1 MSTPTVH
8 TAADPG
14 LVTSTR
20 GLWFGPQR
28 RPALGWLSAP
38 VDGVADSGVVV
49 APPHGYPYWC
59 SHRTLRTIAEVLAAD
74 GHQVLRIDYD
84 GTGDSAGDQWDSDR
98 LAAWR
103 ATLAGAV
110 RELRGLGASRITLLG
125 VRLGATLALL
135 DARELEIDRV
145 LAWQPVVTGRRYA
158 KELRLLSQAVP
169 PGFDAL
175 EPAGTR
181 VVAGNVFSSQTLSD
195 IGRLDVAEL
204 QAPPAR
210 STLVVDDLHGS
221 SAAAAEHLRAIG
233 AEVEYLQLPGGELAL
248 ETPPEFAT
256 VPAEI
261 VTAIRAWLGAAG
273 PHRAPSPPRRSTP
286 AVMAWR
292 GGEVQEEIITLPS
305 AGHVGIVT
313 SPVSADA
320 HPTTLVLLNPGSETH
335 VGPGRAWVEL
345 ARDLALQGR
354 RTLRVDFLGW
364 GESPDAGR
372 APGRPYDAV
381 GIEDTVSIVR
391 DLRAAGHP
399 RIAVCGLCAS
409 AWIALA
415 AARTSP
421 ADGVIALNP
430 QLYWKPGDPV
440 EIDWD
445 LIRARRAG
453 EIARIQRGERFR
465 MWSILDT
472 LGSRP
477 PAARWLDELANS
489 SASVHLIFAEGD
501 DGLQFLNERL
511 SRRIDRLTRR
521 GRISLR
527 ELPDID
533 HPMHLAWL
541 RPRVAAALSDAL
553 AEIDTRPRA
562 SGR

>member
-1 MSTPTVH
+1 MSTPTVQ
-8 TAADPG
+8 TPVDAG
-14 LVTSTR
+14 LVVRTR
-20 GLWFGPQR
+20 GLWFGPER

-49 APPHGYPYWC
+49 APPLGYPYWC
-59 SHRTLRTIAEVLAAD
+59 SHRTLRTLSEVLAAD
-74 GHQVLRIDYD
+74 GHHVLRVDYD
-84 GTGDSAGDQWDSDR
+84 GTGDSAGDQWDTDR
-98 LAAWR
+98 VAAWR
-103 ATLAGAV
+103 ATLAGGV
-110 RELRGLGASRITLLG
+110 QELRALGASRITLLG
-125 VRLGATLALL
+125 VRLGGTLALL
-135 DARELEIDRV
+135 DARELGIDRV

-158 KELRLLSQAVP
+158 KELRLLSQPVP
-169 PGFDAL
+169 ASFDL
-175 EPAGTR
+175 LQPPGTR
-181 VVAGNVFSSQTLSD
+181 VVAGNVFSSETLSD
-195 IGRLDVAEL
+195 IGRLDVHEP
-204 QAPPAR
+204 QTPPAR
-210 STLVVDDLHGS
+210 CTLVVDDLHGS
-221 SAAAAEHLRAIG
+221 SAAAVEHLRAIG
-233 AEVEYLQLPGGELAL
+233 AEVEHLQLPGGELAL

-256 VPAEI
+256 VPREI
-261 VTAIRAWLGAAG
+261 VTAMRAWIGSAG
-273 PHRAPSPPRRSTP
+273 PRRAPSSRPLSTP
-286 AVMAWR
+286 AVIAWR
-292 GGEVQEEIITLPS
+292 GGDVKEEVITLAS
-305 AGHVGIVT
+305 AGHVGILT
-313 SPVSADA
+313 SPVGAEA
-320 HPTTLVLLNPGSETH
+320 PPTTLVLLNPGSETH

-391 DLRAAGHP
+391 DLRAAGHA

-415 AARTSP
+415 AARISP

-430 QLYWKPGDPV
+430 QLYWKQGDPV

-453 EIARIQRGERFR
+453 EIARIQRGQRLR
-465 MWSILDT
+465 LWSVLDS

-477 PAARWLDELANS
+477 PAARWLDELAS
-489 SASVHLIFAEGD
+489 TSASVHLIFAEGD

-541 RPRVAAALSDAL
+541 RPRVAEALSDAL
-553 AEIDTRPRA
+553 AEIDARSRA
-562 SGR
+562 SR